1 MKTRN
6 PRIKT
11 CPKNPNAINVKPF
24 MYKYTYLV
32 DKDYIP
38 QFSMEVYY
46 KAFFAIFLMFSRLKS
61 TKIPK
66 PKTAIN
72 DLFLETF
79 KALLEMSYSC
89 QTIGPFH

>member
-1 MKTRN
+1 MKTTN

-11 CPKNPNAINVKPF
+11 CPKNANAINVKPF

-46 KAFFAIFLMFSRLKS
+46 KAFFMVFLLFF
-61 TKIPK
+61 KIEK
-66 PKTAIN
+66 YK
-72 DLFLETF
+72 DS
-79 KALLEMSYSC
+79 KAKD
-89 QTIGPFH
+89 FHQ